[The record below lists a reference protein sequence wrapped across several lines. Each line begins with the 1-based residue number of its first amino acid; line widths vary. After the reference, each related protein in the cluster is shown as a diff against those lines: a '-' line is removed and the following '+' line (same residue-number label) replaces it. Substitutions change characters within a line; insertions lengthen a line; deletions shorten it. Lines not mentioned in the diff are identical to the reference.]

1 MEQRVTLV
9 RDATDEFPQ
18 NTNNSFKVRIPGRLS
33 LPGPG
38 WKVPLLS
45 LTIPNGTHSV
55 SGFDSSILQELI
67 RYTFTTIEFSRVN
80 KNKYTAIGSHSPGT
94 LSVKTT
100 SLKDIPMFNGVD
112 VWKAVFLTMENDI
125 RVKTDER
132 HSARG
137 TILGVIPFTVVPR
150 TMRPAMKWD
159 GEDFIVERSG
169 DGSVLQHR
177 GSVTVTRFLEFPLN
191 VALQWGFIRA
201 ASGNSYVLGHNV
213 EIEMDNSEITQHIP
227 PRADDLIPAQFP
239 DLTGKV
245 YKSEQRLYHGSSSH
259 DKQAAFRVYTDSNES
274 YVQFSAFYAWRS
286 KRLNASYRSVMGVTK
301 QSVMVYSNLQQSTAV
316 GSVKVQLLREVVV
329 ERNEEGHSH
338 VEPTHLQWLPV
349 STNQMDI
356 AEVQLADLNGQLLSF
371 PTGKTMVTVAFKRD
385 PVV

>member
-1 MEQRVTLV
+1 
-9 RDATDEFPQ
+9 
-18 NTNNSFKVRIPGRLS
+18 
-33 LPGPG
+33 
-38 WKVPLLS
+38 
-45 LTIPNGTHSV
+45 
-55 SGFDSSILQELI
+55 
-67 RYTFTTIEFSRVN
+67 
-80 KNKYTAIGSHSPGT
+80 
-94 LSVKTT
+94 
-100 SLKDIPMFNGVD
+100 
-112 VWKAVFLTMENDI
+112 
-125 RVKTDER
+125 
-132 HSARG
+132 
-137 TILGVIPFTVVPR
+137 
-150 TMRPAMKWD
+150 MRPAVKWD

-177 GSVTVTRFLEFPLN
+177 GSVTVTRFLEFLLN

-245 YKSEQRLYHGSSSH
+245 YKSEQRHHHGSSSH

-274 YVQFSAFYAWRS
+274 YVQFSAFYAWRF